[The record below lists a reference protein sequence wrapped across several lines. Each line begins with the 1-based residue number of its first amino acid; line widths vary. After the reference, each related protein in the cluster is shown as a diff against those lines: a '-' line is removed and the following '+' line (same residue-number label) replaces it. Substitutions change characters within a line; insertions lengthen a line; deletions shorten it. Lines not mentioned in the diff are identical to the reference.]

1 MCYHGSMNRKSVVS
15 VILVAMFTALMA
27 AGSFIRVPLPPVP
40 VTLHTLFIM
49 LCGILLPLSLSLPS
63 VLLYLFLGLIGL
75 PVFTGGGGFAA
86 LAGPTGGYIAGYIPA
101 VIVLGL
107 LRPACRKCNCVF
119 LFAAA
124 CLLSQIC
131 IYVPGLL
138 WLRHSL
144 SLSTQAA
151 LAAGLVPFIIG
162 DIVKTAVA
170 AVAGKA
176 LLPRVD
182 GFFREDAE

>member
-1 MCYHGSMNRKSVVS
+1 MSRKSVVN

-27 AGSFIRVPLPPVP
+27 AGSFIKVPLPPVP

-49 LCGILLPLSLSLPS
+49 LCGILLPLPLSLSS

-86 LAGPTGGYIAGYIPA
+86 LMGPTGGYLAGYVPA
-101 VIVLGL
+101 VLVLGL
-107 LRPACRKCNCVF
+107 FRPACRKCNCIF
-119 LFAAA
+119 LFVAA
-124 CLLSQIC
+124 CLLSQVC

-144 SLSTQAA
+144 SLSTQST
-151 LAAGLVPFIIG
+151 LTAGLVPFIAG
-162 DIVKTAVA
+162 DILKTAVA
-170 AVAGKA
+170 AIAGKT
-176 LLPRVD
+176 LLPKM
-182 GFFREDAE
+182 DAQESGR

>member
-1 MCYHGSMNRKSVVS
+1 MSRKSVLS
-15 VILVAMFTALMA
+15 VVLVAMFCALMC
-27 AGSFIRVPLPPVP
+27 AGSFIRIPLPPVP

-49 LCGILLPLSLSLPS
+49 LCGLLLPLPLSLSS

-86 LAGPTGGYIAGYIPA
+86 LAGPTGGYLAGYVPA

-107 LRPACRKCNCVF
+107 FRSMCRKCNCIF
-119 LFAAA
+119 LFVAA
-124 CLLSQIC
+124 CLLSQVC

-144 SLSTQAA
+144 SLTTQAT
-151 LAAGLVPFIIG
+151 LTAGLVPFIAG
-162 DIVKTAVA
+162 DTIKTVVA
-170 AVAGKA
+170 AIAAKT
-176 LLPRVD
+176 LLPRI
-182 GFFREDAE
+182 DALESGR